1 MRIQPGCESRLS
13 FLWLE
18 TINYIKSPYTNQI
31 LPMTTKHI
39 LVVED
44 EEKIA
49 GLLCDYLK
57 AAGFRTSIQGNGDRV
72 ISQIKKDP
80 PDLILLDIMLP
91 GKDGLE
97 LCREIR
103 QFSNVPIIMITAR
116 VEEIDRLLGLELGAD
131 DYICK
136 PFSPREVVARVK
148 AVFRRVHA
156 EPREDH
162 LVVGS
167 ISLDDETHQVTIDKK
182 VLNLTPNEFGLL
194 KIMMSRPNRVF
205 SRSELINRVQGYDFE
220 GYDRTIDSHIKN
232 LRKKIARQLPDHEI
246 ISTVYGV
253 GYKFNVP
260 AD

>member
-1 MRIQPGCESRLS
+1 MTSR
-13 FLWLE
+13 
-18 TINYIKSPYTNQI
+18 
-31 LPMTTKHI
+31 HI

-57 AAGFRTSIQGNGDRV
+57 AAGFKTSTQSKGKHV
-72 ISQIKKDP
+72 ISQIKKDT

-91 GKDGLE
+91 GKDGME

-103 QFSNVPIIMITAR
+103 QFSTVPVIMLTAR

-156 EPREDH
+156 EPQKQN

-167 ISLDDETHQVTIDKK
+167 ISLDDETHQVTIGKQ
-182 VLNLTPNEFGLL
+182 VLDLTPSEFGLL

-205 SRSELINRVQGYDFE
+205 TRSELINRVQGYDFE
-220 GYDRTIDSHIKN
+220 GYDRTIDTHIKN
-232 LRKKIARQLPDHEI
+232 LRKKIAGRLPGQEI
-246 ISTVYGV
+246 IGTVYGV
-253 GYKFNVP
+253 GYKFS
-260 AD
+260 ASSESSK

>member
-1 MRIQPGCESRLS
+1 MTSR
-13 FLWLE
+13 
-18 TINYIKSPYTNQI
+18 
-31 LPMTTKHI
+31 HI
-39 LVVED
+39 LIVED

-49 GLLCDYLK
+49 GLLCDYLEE
-57 AAGFRTSIQGNGDRV
+57 AGFRTSTQSNGDRV

-80 PDLILLDIMLP
+80 SDLILLDIMLP
-91 GKDGLE
+91 GKNGME

-103 QFSNVPIIMITAR
+103 QFSNIPIVMLTAR

-148 AVFRRVHA
+148 TIFRRLHA
-156 EPREDH
+156 EPLTH
-162 LVVGS
+162 NLVIGS
-167 ISLDDETHQVTIDKK
+167 ISLDDETHRVMIDKQ

-194 KIMMSRPNRVF
+194 KIMMSHPNRVF
-205 SRSELINRVQGYDFE
+205 TRNELINQVQGYDFE

-232 LRKKIARQLPDHEI
+232 LRKKIAQKLPGQEI

-253 GYKFNVP
+253 GYKFSASSDNDNGKVMLP
-260 AD
+260 

>member
-1 MRIQPGCESRLS
+1 
-13 FLWLE
+13 
-18 TINYIKSPYTNQI
+18 
-31 LPMTTKHI
+31 MTTKHI

-57 AAGFRTSIQGNGDRV
+57 AAGFRTSTQSNGDHV
-72 ISQIKKDP
+72 LSQIQKGA

-91 GKDGLE
+91 GKDGME
-97 LCREIR
+97 ICREIR

-148 AVFRRVHA
+148 AVLRRVRA
-156 EPREDH
+156 KPRANH

-167 ISLDDETHQVTIDKK
+167 ISLDDETHQVMIGKQ

-205 SRSELINRVQGYDFE
+205 SRNELINRVQGYDFE
-220 GYDRTIDSHIKN
+220 GYDRTIDTHIKN
-232 LRKKIARQLPDHEI
+232 LRKKIARQLPGREI

-253 GYKFNVP
+253 GYKFKAP
-260 AD
+260 LD

>member
-1 MRIQPGCESRLS
+1 MTSR
-13 FLWLE
+13 
-18 TINYIKSPYTNQI
+18 
-31 LPMTTKHI
+31 HI
-39 LVVED
+39 LIVED

-57 AAGFRTSIQGNGDRV
+57 EAGFRTSTQNNGDRV
-72 ISQIKKDP
+72 IAQIKKDP

-91 GKDGLE
+91 GKNGME

-103 QFSNVPIIMITAR
+103 QFSNIPIIMITAR

-148 AVFRRVHA
+148 AIFRRLHA
-156 EPREDH
+156 EPLTH
-162 LVVGS
+162 NLVIGS
-167 ISLDDETHQVTIDKK
+167 ISLDDKAHQVMVDKQ
-182 VLNLTPNEFGLL
+182 VLSLTPNEFGLL

-205 SRSELINRVQGYDFE
+205 SRNELINRIQGYNFE
-220 GYDRTIDSHIKN
+220 GYDRTIDTHIKN
-232 LRKKIARQLPDHEI
+232 LRKKIAVKLPDREI

-253 GYKFNVP
+253 GYKFSASP
-260 AD
+260 D

>member
-1 MRIQPGCESRLS
+1 
-13 FLWLE
+13 
-18 TINYIKSPYTNQI
+18 
-31 LPMTTKHI
+31 MTSKHI
-39 LVVED
+39 LIVED

-57 AAGFRTSIQGNGDRV
+57 AAGFRTSVQNNGDRV
-72 ISQIKKDP
+72 IAQVKKDP

-91 GKDGLE
+91 GKDGMQ

-116 VEEIDRLLGLELGAD
+116 VEEVDRLLGLELGAD

-136 PFSPREVVARVK
+136 PFSTREVVARVR

-156 EPREDH
+156 EPGADH

-167 ISLDDETHQVTIDKK
+167 ISLNAETHQVMINKK

-205 SRSELINRVQGYDFE
+205 SRSELISRVQGYEFE
-220 GYDRTIDSHIKN
+220 GYDRTIDTHIKN
-232 LRKKIARQLPDHEI
+232 LRKKIARWLPGQEI

-253 GYKFNVP
+253 GYKFNAP

>member
-1 MRIQPGCESRLS
+1 
-13 FLWLE
+13 
-18 TINYIKSPYTNQI
+18 
-31 LPMTTKHI
+31 MTRKHI

-44 EEKIA
+44 EDKITR
-49 GLLCDYLK
+49 LLCDYLIE
-57 AAGFRTSIQGNGDRV
+57 AGFRTSSLASGNRV
-72 ISQIKKDP
+72 AAQVKKEQ

-91 GKDGLE
+91 GKDGMA

-103 QFSNVPIIMITAR
+103 QFSSVPIIMITAR

-148 AVFRRVHA
+148 AIFRRVDVT
-156 EPREDH
+156 PRASQM
-162 LVVGS
+162 VVGA
-167 ISLDDETHQVTIDKK
+167 ISLNDETHQVMIDTK

-194 KIMMSRPNRVF
+194 KIMMRQPNRVF

-220 GYDRTIDSHIKN
+220 GYDRTIDTHIKN
-232 LRKKIARQLPDHEI
+232 LRKKIAKILPDQEV

-253 GYKFNVP
+253 GYRFNEP
-260 AD
+260 LD